1 VEGMT
6 SPCVADRARGSNLA
20 IDPRRLLAGVAVAFA
35 IAAEPA
41 VAAEPAFRPSET
53 IFPATTAAWLSVAD
67 PVGLQESFDR
77 TQYGKLLQDP
87 IMEPF
92 VTSFR
97 KQLSKAGKRR
107 LGKLGLTLEDL
118 GEVPGGEIALAAIVP
133 EAERLATVLLVD
145 TTGHEEETTKLL
157 EQIDRRLLEQQA
169 ERLADY
175 QETIKVYRL
184 PPEPPRADADDEAP
198 PPAERL
204 VAVVHQAAALI
215 VGDDPVQVHHVLT
228 VLETGRQ
235 DSLAS
240 RADFEAVQ
248 TRSREGLPAAAASLR
263 WYVDPF
269 SFAAAY
275 KATHPPV
282 ERRKGPDY
290 VEILGRQGFDAVE
303 ALGGSMIFDDGP
315 RELRHQTIVYAPP
328 LPGRDPAAVDR
339 YDLAAR
345 MLRFPETD
353 AIEPPAWVPADAS
366 SWSALQWDIATAFKV
381 ADTLVDDIVGEKGV
395 FDDVIASLKEDP
407 DGPQIDVEAD
417 LIAGLGNRVAMLSDY
432 VEPLGVDSERL
443 VIAIETRDPELVA
456 ATIAKSM
463 ATDPDMRRIESHGVV
478 IWELIDRSMEIP
490 KLEIETPG
498 GGIAHADDDDRRD
511 RRRRLREK
519 EEKLLPHSAVTVSH
533 GHLLIASHRD
543 VLERVLTTADS
554 GDALVSRP
562 DYRLVAGELESLFPG
577 RRGLQGFGRSDESI
591 RPAYEMLRRGSM
603 PKSKSVM
610 GQILNNLLGDGKPG
624 TVRDQQID
632 GSSLPEFE
640 LIRQYFGT
648 GGFVMRTLE
657 DGWFIGGLTLP
668 GDAGNAPQPNE
679 EVASRPQEPQT
690 N

>member
-1 VEGMT
+1 MDGMT
-6 SPCVADRARGSNLA
+6 SPWAADRPLTMNTLMRRASLA
-20 IDPRRLLAGVAVAFA
+20 AAAFMGTVS
-35 IAAEPA
+35 P
-41 VAAEPAFRPSET
+41 VLAAEPAFKPSET

-67 PVGLQESFDR
+67 PLGLQESFDR

-87 IMEPF
+87 SMAPF
-92 VTSFR
+92 VKSFR
-97 KQLSKAGKRR
+97 EQLSKAGKRR

-118 GEVPGGEIALAAIVP
+118 GEVPGGEIALAAIVSEP
-133 EAERLATVLLVD
+133 NRLATVLLVD
-145 TTGHEEETTKLL
+145 TTDHEEETRKLL
-157 EQIDRRLLEQQA
+157 DQIDTRLLEQQA

-184 PPEPPRADADDEAP
+184 PPEEPRADADNETA

-204 VAVVHQAAALI
+204 VAVVHQGAALV
-215 VGDDPVQVHHVLT
+215 VGDDPVQVHHVLS

-240 RADFEAVQ
+240 RTEFETVLS
-248 TRSREGLPAAAASLR
+248 RSLDGLPEAAAALR
-263 WYVDPF
+263 WFVDPF
-269 SFAAAY
+269 TFAAAY
-275 KATHPPV
+275 KATHPLR

-290 VEILGRQGFDAVE
+290 VEILGRQGFDAVKS
-303 ALGGSMIFDDGP
+303 LGGTMVFDDGP

-328 LPGRDPAAVDR
+328 LPGRDPASVNR
-339 YDLAAR
+339 FDLAAR
-345 MLRFPETD
+345 MLRFPDTD
-353 AIEPPAWVPADAS
+353 MIEPPAWVPADAS
-366 SWSALQWDIATAFKV
+366 SWSALQWDIETAFHS
-381 ADTLVDDIVGEKGV
+381 ADTLVDDIVGEEGV

-407 DGPQIDVEAD
+407 DGPQIDVETD
-417 LIAGLGNRVAMLSDY
+417 LIGGLGTRVAMLGDY
-432 VEPLGVDSERL
+432 VEPIGVDSERL
-443 VIAIETRDPELVA
+443 VIAIEATDPEKVA

-463 ATDPDMRRIESHGVV
+463 STDPDMRRIESNGVV

-498 GGIAHADDDDRRD
+498 GGIAHADHENDRQD
-511 RRRRLREK
+511 RRRRRREK

-543 VLERVLTTADS
+543 ILERVLTTADS

-562 DYRLVAGELESLFPG
+562 DYQLVVSELGSLFPG
-577 RRGLQGFGRSDESI
+577 SMALQGFGRSDESI
-591 RPAYEMLRRGSM
+591 RPSYEMLRRGSM

-640 LIRQYFGT
+640 QIRQYFGT
-648 GGFVMRTLE
+648 GGFVMRSLE

-668 GDAGNAPQPNE
+668 RNAGTTAQPNE

>member
-1 VEGMT
+1 MEGMT

-20 IDPRRLLAGVAVAFA
+20 IDPRRLFAGVAVAFA

-417 LIAGLGNRVAMLSDY
+417 RQAMRRWWLAHVGQPSSLVRTRPLRPRAEHLWSLLSRRYADRWTYQPLPEPILCAGQGRGAEMLESATADYNLVRTACIWLGSSQDAAIQNRLIDLVGSPLPVVAHNSRFALKHSRDKRVRETLLEFEQRQGAGL
-432 VEPLGVDSERL
+432 
-443 VIAIETRDPELVA
+443 
-456 ATIAKSM
+456 
-463 ATDPDMRRIESHGVV
+463 
-478 IWELIDRSMEIP
+478 RS
-490 KLEIETPG
+490 
-498 GGIAHADDDDRRD
+498 
-511 RRRRLREK
+511 
-519 EEKLLPHSAVTVSH
+519 
-533 GHLLIASHRD
+533 
-543 VLERVLTTADS
+543 
-554 GDALVSRP
+554 
-562 DYRLVAGELESLFPG
+562 
-577 RRGLQGFGRSDESI
+577 
-591 RPAYEMLRRGSM
+591 PARQHK
-603 PKSKSVM
+603 PNSVM
-610 GQILNNLLGDGKPG
+610 KL
-624 TVRDQQID
+624 
-632 GSSLPEFE
+632 
-640 LIRQYFGT
+640 
-648 GGFVMRTLE
+648 
-657 DGWFIGGLTLP
+657 
-668 GDAGNAPQPNE
+668 
-679 EVASRPQEPQT
+679 
-690 N
+690 